1 MLETGNIKVFP
12 LLIRLRESVDERL
25 IRVDFAGTG
34 RTGCG
39 VEDDKR
45 ITRNVIP
52 VSILTSYYKSDFECF
67 VVFII
72 YCLYFFDGNK

>member
-25 IRVDFAGTG
+25 IRVDFAGAG

-39 VEDDKR
+39 VED
-45 ITRNVIP
+45 
-52 VSILTSYYKSDFECF
+52 
-67 VVFII
+67 
-72 YCLYFFDGNK
+72 NKTHNLKM